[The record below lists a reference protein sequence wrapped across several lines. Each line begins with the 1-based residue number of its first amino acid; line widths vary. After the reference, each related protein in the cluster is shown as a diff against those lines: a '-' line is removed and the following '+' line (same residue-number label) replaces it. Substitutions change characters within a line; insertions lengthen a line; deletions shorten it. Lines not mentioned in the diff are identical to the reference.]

1 MKMAIQVGGTTVI
14 GNSRSLENIASVDS
28 ATTTVLTTAMTGK
41 QTADA
46 TLTALAG
53 LDTTAGL
60 VAQTGTDT
68 FTKRTLAAGTGVT
81 VTNGNGSAGNPTVS
95 LGVTTLGVSEASKA
109 VTAAADGTVTF
120 SSAIKETVFTLA
132 GTALDPN
139 NGTIQLITLTASRTL
154 TDSILAGESMT
165 VMIDDGTNFTITW
178 PTMTWVNNGRVA
190 PTLATTGYTVVA
202 LWKVS
207 TTLYGALVGNGT

>member
-1 MKMAIQVGGTTVI
+1 MAIQVGGTTVI

-46 TLTALAG
+46 TLTALAA

-60 VAQTGTDT
+60 VVQTGTDT
-68 FTKRTLAAGTGVT
+68 FTKRTIDAGTGVT

-95 LGVTTLGVSEASKA
+95 LGVTTLGTSEASKA

-139 NGTIQLITLTASRTL
+139 NGTIQLITLTANRTL

-207 TTLYGALVGNGT
+207 TVLYGALVGNGS

>member
-46 TLTALAG
+46 TLTALAA

-60 VAQTGTDT
+60 VVQTGTDT
-68 FTKRTLAAGTGVT
+68 FTKRTIDAGTGVT

-95 LGVTTLGVSEASKA
+95 LGVTTLGTSEASKA

-139 NGTIQLITLTASRTL
+139 NGTIQLITLTANRTL

-207 TTLYGALVGNGT
+207 TVLYGALVGNGS

>member
-1 MKMAIQVGGTTVI
+1 
-14 GNSRSLENIASVDS
+14 
-28 ATTTVLTTAMTGK
+28 MTGK

-46 TLTALAG
+46 TLTALAA

-60 VAQTGTDT
+60 VVQTGTDT
-68 FTKRTLAAGTGVT
+68 FTKRTIDAGTGVT

-95 LGVTTLGVSEASKA
+95 LGVTTLGTSEASKA

-139 NGTIQLITLTASRTL
+139 NGTIQLITLTANRTL

-207 TTLYGALVGNGT
+207 TVLYGALVGNGS

>member
-1 MKMAIQVGGTTVI
+1 MAIQVGGTTVI